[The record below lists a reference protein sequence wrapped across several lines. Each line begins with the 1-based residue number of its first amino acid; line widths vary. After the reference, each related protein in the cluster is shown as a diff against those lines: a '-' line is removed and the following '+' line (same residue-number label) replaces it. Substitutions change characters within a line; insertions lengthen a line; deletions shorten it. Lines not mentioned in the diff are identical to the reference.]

1 MRVLVVCHK
10 MPYPPNDGGAIA
22 TLSMIQ
28 GFEQS
33 GDEVQ
38 VLCMQTHKH
47 GISLAEL
54 PESLTK
60 QITWHQQWMNTRIN
74 YFALIWNLLF
84 SSKPYNATRFYSRA
98 FAVKL
103 KKIVTESTFDVIQ
116 LEGLYVTPYLSEIR
130 KYTNAIVALR
140 AHNVE
145 YEIWERL
152 AGNSKNIIKRRYFN
166 LLAKRMQRM
175 EFEALAKIDL
185 LVPITRR
192 DAAILA
198 FEKSENVFVCP
209 TGISSNAVVE
219 AIPAKPNT
227 VFYIGALDWLP
238 NQEGLLWF
246 LERVWKKLQISH
258 PHWKFIIAGR
268 NASPGFVQK
277 LSLYPVTYVGQVENA
292 RDFMLEH
299 NIMVVPLWSGSGMR
313 IKIIEGMACSKC
325 VLTTSLGAEGIAAT
339 PGTEL
344 FIGNSDTE
352 FISILSQLFENHES
366 IHQVGKNAGKFIQ
379 TNYDNKQLIDELR
392 AFYTSKIR
400 RIC

>member
-1 MRVLVVCHK
+1 

-22 TLSMIQ
+22 TLSMIE
-28 GFEQS
+28 GFAQA

-38 VLCMQTHKH
+38 VLSMQTYKH
-47 GISLAEL
+47 GISLTKL
-54 PESLTK
+54 PDRLTK
-60 QITWHQQWMNTRIN
+60 QITWHQQWINTKIN
-74 YFALIWNLLF
+74 YFELIWNLLF

-98 FAVKL
+98 FAEKL
-103 KKIVTESTFDVIQ
+103 KKIVTNHTFDVIQ

-130 KYTNAIVALR
+130 KYTKALIALR

-152 AGNSKNIIKRRYFN
+152 AANSKNIVKRRYFN
-166 LLAKRMQRM
+166 LLAKRMRRM
-175 EFEALAKIDL
+175 EFAALAEIDL

-192 DAAILA
+192 DADILS
-198 FEKSENVFVCP
+198 FKKPENVFVCP
-209 TGISSNAVVE
+209 TGISSDTIVE
-219 AIPAKPNT
+219 TIPAKPNT
-227 VFYIGALDWLP
+227 LFYIGALDWLP

-246 LERVWKKLQISH
+246 LEQVWKKIQINF
-258 PHWKFIIAGR
+258 PQWKFVIAGR
-268 NASPGFVQK
+268 NASPGFEQK
-277 LSLYPVTYVGQVENA
+277 LRRYPVSYVGQVVNA
-292 RDFMLEH
+292 RDFILEH

-339 PGTEL
+339 SGTDI

-352 FISILSQLFENHES
+352 FISILSQLFENQDS
-366 IHQVGKNAGKFIQ
+366 IQQVGKNAGKFIQ
-379 TNYDNKQLIDELR
+379 EKYDNQQLIAGLR

-400 RIC
+400 HL